1 MQKADAGR
9 NGNGWFTR
17 ERVLVLVLAFT
28 TAVVFYVCYLLV
40 LPFAPALIWALAIA
54 IVAHPLHEWIQRRIK
69 RRSLAAAL
77 AVVAVTLTI
86 VTPAVVVIHL
96 ATNEATASAE
106 TMKEMFSEGRWRD
119 LAERNQLLA
128 AVIDWVEREVRIGQ
142 QMQGIAEGVLGGAK
156 QVVSRSIYAA
166 TGMLITLF
174 LLFYFFRD
182 KDSILAT
189 LRGSLPLSPR
199 ESEKVFQNV
208 EDTIH
213 AIVFGTLLVSLVQGA
228 LGGIMFWG
236 LGLPAPLLW
245 GAVMGLLAILPVL
258 GAAVVWIPAAAY
270 LLFEGSWEKALILT
284 AWGGLVVGL
293 IDNLLYP
300 IFVKNRLR
308 LHTVPV
314 FISVL
319 GGLAAFGAAG
329 IVLGPLVLAIAVG
342 LVDVWRRRMQHGEAV
357 EDSTDARHAAPPI
370 DELPARRRRKP

>member
-1 MQKADAGR
+1 MQKAG

-28 TAVVFYVCYLLV
+28 TAVVFYLCYLLV

-54 IVAHPLHEWIQRRIK
+54 IVANPLHEWIQSRIRK
-69 RRSLAAAL
+69 RSLAAAL
-77 AVVAVTLTI
+77 AVVAVAVTI
-86 VTPAVVVIHL
+86 VTPAVVVMHL
-96 ATNEATASAE
+96 ATNEAAASAE
-106 TMKEMFSEGRWRD
+106 TMKEMFSEGRWRN

-128 AVIDWVEREVRIGQ
+128 SVIDWVEREVRIGQ
-142 QMQGIAEGVLGGAK
+142 QIQGVAEGVLGGAK
-156 QVVSRSIYAA
+156 HVVSRSIYAA
-166 TGMLITLF
+166 TGLLITLF

-199 ESEKVFQNV
+199 ESEKVFQNI
-208 EDTIH
+208 EDTIY

-228 LGGIMFWG
+228 LGGLMFWG

-258 GAAVVWIPAAAY
+258 GAAVVWIPAAVY
-270 LLFEGSWEKALILT
+270 LLLEGSWEKALILT
-284 AWGGLVVGL
+284 AWGSLVVGL

-342 LVDVWRRRMQHGEAV
+342 LADVWRRRMQHGEAV
-357 EDSTDARHAAPPI
+357 EDGTDARQAAPPI
-370 DELPARRRRKP
+370 EELPARRRRKT